1 MRPETQYARSGDVHI
16 AYQVL
21 GNGPL
26 DLVSVPGWISHVEY
40 DWELPAYARY
50 HERLASFSRLIRFD
64 KRGTGLSDRVSITEL
79 PTLEQRMDDV
89 RAVMDAVG
97 SERAVLMGSSEGAPL
112 SILFA
117 ATYPERTVALVLYG
131 AEARAIA
138 APGYPWE
145 AFPSD
150 PEEREAWFDSRMRV
164 WGTVDELF
172 AFGPSQT
179 GDERFMEWAS
189 TRRRLGASP
198 GAAFALLRMN
208 VEIDVRHV
216 LPAIRVPTLIVHRT
230 DDQVVPVGGARY
242 IAAHIAGSQYVELPG
257 ADHHQWLGDHD
268 AILDTIEEFVT
279 GRRHV
284 ADANRILTTV
294 MVVGIADA
302 MSHIAVLGDR
312 RWRELLHE
320 YQDRARRE
328 VARFRGHP
336 VRVTGEDAV
345 ATFDGPARA
354 VQCARA
360 ICDAARELGIATR
373 AGLHTGEVDIAD
385 DEIDGIT
392 VQVAARIAAT
402 ADSDEVL
409 VSGTVRDLVAGSG
422 LAFVERG
429 TLAVPGVPHE
439 WRLSAL
445 AVEHQAPSSIRPPSP
460 PATTAPG
467 AIPGEPSGRGASLT
481 AREREVAT
489 LIGQGYS
496 NRRIAEALV
505 IAEKT
510 AEVHARNI
518 REKLGLETR
527 AQIAAW
533 AAQHGFLSPTADP
546 TPAP

>member
-1 MRPETQYARSGDVHI
+1 VRPEMQYARRGDVHI

-40 DWELPAYARY
+40 DWELPAYQRF
-50 HERLASFSRLIRFD
+50 HERFASFSRLIRFD

-79 PTLEQRMDDV
+79 PSLEQRIDDM

-112 SILFA
+112 AILFA
-117 ATYPERTVALVLYG
+117 ATYPERTVALVLWG
-131 AEARAIA
+131 AMARST
-138 APGYPWE
+138 PVPDYPWGSW
-145 AFPSD
+145 PSD
-150 PEEREAWFDSRMRV
+150 LKEREELFDSRMRV
-164 WGTVDELF
+164 WGTMDELM
-172 AFGPSQT
+172 AFSPELK
-179 GDERFMEWAS
+179 GDERYLEWAS

-198 GAAFALLRMN
+198 GAALALLRMN

-216 LPAIRVPTLIVHRT
+216 LPAIRVPTLIMHRT
-230 DDQVVPVGGARY
+230 DDQSVPVGGGRY
-242 IAAHIAGSQYVELPG
+242 IAAHIPGSKYVELPG
-257 ADHHQWLGDHD
+257 ADHHQWLGDQD
-268 AILDTIEEFVT
+268 VMIGAIEEFLT
-279 GRRHV
+279 GSRHV
-284 ADANRILTTV
+284 ADSNRVLATV
-294 MVVGIADA
+294 MSVGIADA
-302 MSHIAVLGDR
+302 MSHITTLGDR

-328 VARFRGHP
+328 VTRFRGHP
-336 VRVTGEDAV
+336 VRVTGEGTL

-360 ICDAARELGIATR
+360 IGDAARELGIATR
-373 AGLHTGEVDIAD
+373 AGLHTGEVDVVD

-392 VQVAARIAAT
+392 VQVAARIGAMAGP
-402 ADSDEVL
+402 DEVL

-422 LAFVERG
+422 LAFEERG
-429 TLAVPGVPHE
+429 ALAVPGVPHE

-445 AVEHQAPSSIRPPSP
+445 ASEHQALSAPPQPPSP
-460 PATTAPG
+460 WATATRMS
-467 AIPGEPSGRGASLT
+467 PGEPPGRGASLT
-481 AREREVAT
+481 AREREVAG
-489 LIGQGYS
+489 LIGQGCS

-510 AEVHARNI
+510 AEVHARNV

-533 AAQHGFLSPTADP
+533 ATRHGLV
-546 TPAP
+546 APET